1 MNAIAAR
8 INGFQHVG
16 LPTND
21 IEATIAFY
29 KTLGFEV
36 ASTCDLPTDKVAF
49 LTLKGICIE
58 TYQSLTANNAK
69 GFDGAIDHIC
79 VDVDD
84 IEATLEAVKAAG
96 LKPINDEIEFLPFWE
111 KGVRFFKVL
120 DPNNAPVEFC
130 EILK

>member
-8 INGFQHVG
+8 ITGIQHIG

-21 IEATIAFY
+21 IDATIKFY
-29 KTLGFEV
+29 ETLGFEV
-36 ASTCDLPTDKVAF
+36 ASTCDLPGDKVAF
-49 LTLKGICIE
+49 LKLKNICIE
-58 TYQSLTANNAK
+58 TYQSKNGDCAK
-69 GFDGAIDHIC
+69 GIDGAVDHVS

-84 IEATLEAVKAAG
+84 IEAALEAVKAAG
-96 LKPINDEIEFLPFWE
+96 LKPMNDEIEFLPFWE

-130 EILK
+130 QIL

>member
-8 INGFQHVG
+8 ITGIQHIG

-21 IEATIAFY
+21 MEKTIAFY

-36 ASTCDLPTDKVAF
+36 ASETMLPTDRVCF
-49 LTLKGICIE
+49 LKLKDICIE
-58 TYQSLTANNAK
+58 TYQSLGQPNAK
-69 GFDGAIDHIC
+69 GFDGAIDHIS

-84 IEATLEAVKAAG
+84 IEATWEAVKAAG
-96 LKPINDEIEFLPFWE
+96 LTPMGEEIEFLPFWE

-120 DPNNAPVEFC
+120 GPNHEPVEFC
-130 EILK
+130 QIL

>member
-8 INGFQHVG
+8 ITGIQHIG

-21 IEATIAFY
+21 IEATIKFY
-29 KTLGFEV
+29 ETLGFEV

-49 LTLKGICIE
+49 LKLKNICIE
-58 TYQSLTANNAK
+58 TYQSKESDCAK
-69 GFDGAIDHIC
+69 GFDGAIDHVS

-84 IEATLEAVKAAG
+84 IEAALEAVKAAG
-96 LKPINDEIEFLPFWE
+96 LKPMNDEIEFLPFWE

-130 EILK
+130 QIL

>member
-8 INGFQHVG
+8 ITGMQHIG

-49 LTLKGICIE
+49 LTLKNICIE
-58 TYQSLTANNAK
+58 T
-69 GFDGAIDHIC
+69 
-79 VDVDD
+79 
-84 IEATLEAVKAAG
+84 
-96 LKPINDEIEFLPFWE
+96 
-111 KGVRFFKVL
+111 
-120 DPNNAPVEFC
+120 
-130 EILK
+130 

>member
-8 INGFQHVG
+8 ITGFQHVG

>member
-8 INGFQHVG
+8 ITGIQHIG

-21 IEATIAFY
+21 IEATIKFY
-29 KTLGFEV
+29 ETLGFEV

-49 LTLKGICIE
+49 LKLKNICIE
-58 TYQSLTANNAK
+58 TYQSKAGDCAK
-69 GFDGAIDHIC
+69 GYDGAVDHVS

-84 IEATLEAVKAAG
+84 IEAALEAVKAAG
-96 LKPINDEIEFLPFWE
+96 LKPMNDEFEFLPFWE

-130 EILK
+130 QIL

>member
-1 MNAIAAR
+1 MQLQDLAELHRCIVGIQNLEEANTLFPERQEFDLIGNGLQTGSLYSFPGSLDVVYIYADVIDGTVITLGAIA
-8 INGFQHVG
+8 
-16 LPTND
+16 
-21 IEATIAFY
+21 
-29 KTLGFEV
+29 
-36 ASTCDLPTDKVAF
+36 
-49 LTLKGICIE
+49 
-58 TYQSLTANNAK
+58 
-69 GFDGAIDHIC
+69 HIC

-130 EILK
+130 QIL

>member
-8 INGFQHVG
+8 ITGFQHVG

-58 TYQSLTANNAK
+58 TYQRLTANNAK

-96 LKPINDEIEFLPFWE
+96 LKPINDKIEFLPFWE

>member
-8 INGFQHVG
+8 ITGIQHIG

-21 IEATIAFY
+21 IDATIAFY

-49 LTLKGICIE
+49 LKLKNICIE
-58 TYQSLTANNAK
+58 TYQSLSGDCAK
-69 GFDGAIDHIC
+69 GFDGAIDHIS

-84 IEATLEAVKAAG
+84 IEAALEAVKAAG
-96 LKPINDEIEFLPFWE
+96 LKPMNDEIEFLPFWE

-120 DPNNAPVEFC
+120 GPNHEPVEFC
-130 EILK
+130 QIL

>member
-8 INGFQHVG
+8 STGFQQVG

>member
-8 INGFQHVG
+8 ITGIQHIG

-21 IEATIAFY
+21 IEATIKFY
-29 KTLGFEV
+29 ETLGFEV

-49 LTLKGICIE
+49 LKLKNICIE
-58 TYQSLTANNAK
+58 TYESKEGACAK
-69 GFDGAIDHIC
+69 GFDGAIDHVS

-84 IEATLEAVKAAG
+84 IEAALEAVKAAG
-96 LKPINDEIEFLPFWE
+96 LVPINDEIEFLPFWE

-130 EILK
+130 QIL

>member
-8 INGFQHVG
+8 ITGIQHIG

-21 IEATIAFY
+21 LDATIAFY

-49 LTLKGICIE
+49 LKLKNICIE
-58 TYQSLTANNAK
+58 TYQSTAGNNAK
-69 GFDGAIDHIC
+69 GFDGAIDHIS

-130 EILK
+130 QILK

>member
-8 INGFQHVG
+8 ITGMQHIG

-21 IEATIAFY
+21 IEKTIEFY
-29 KTLGFEV
+29 EKLGFEV
-36 ASTCDLPTDKVAF
+36 ASRTELPTDKVAF
-49 LTLKGICIE
+49 LKLKNICIE
-58 TYQSLTANNAK
+58 TYQSTVAPSAK
-69 GFDGAIDHIC
+69 DVDGAVDHFS

-84 IEATLEAVKAAG
+84 IEATYEAVVAAG
-96 LKPINDEIEFLPFWE
+96 LTPMGPIESLPFWS

-130 EILK
+130 QIL

>member
-1 MNAIAAR
+1 MNAIAAH
-8 INGFQHVG
+8 INGFQHIG

-21 IEATIAFY
+21 LEKTIAFY

-36 ASTCDLPTDKVAF
+36 ASETALPTDKVAF
-49 LTLKGICIE
+49 LKLKNICIE
-58 TYQSLTANNAK
+58 TYMGKGEGYAK

-84 IEATLEAVKAAG
+84 IEATWEAVKAAG
-96 LKPINDEIEFLPFWE
+96 LKTLADEIEFLPFWE

-130 EILK
+130 QIL

>member
-8 INGFQHVG
+8 ITGIQHIG

-21 IEATIAFY
+21 IDATIAFY

-49 LTLKGICIE
+49 LKLKNICIE
-58 TYQSLTANNAK
+58 TYQSLSGDCAK
-69 GFDGAIDHIC
+69 GFDGAIDHIS

-84 IEATLEAVKAAG
+84 IEAALEAVKAAG
-96 LKPINDEIEFLPFWE
+96 LKPMNDEIEFLPFWE

-120 DPNNAPVEFC
+120 GPNHEPVEFC
-130 EILK
+130 EIL

>member
-8 INGFQHVG
+8 ITGIQHIG

-21 IEATIAFY
+21 MDKTIAFY

-36 ASTCDLPTDKVAF
+36 ASEWMLPTDRVAF
-49 LTLKGICIE
+49 LKLKNICIE
-58 TYQSLTANNAK
+58 TYQSLSGDCAK
-69 GFDGAIDHIC
+69 GFDGAIDHIS

-84 IEATLEAVKAAG
+84 IEAALEAVKAAG
-96 LKPINDEIEFLPFWE
+96 LQPMNEEIEFLPFWE

-120 DPNNAPVEFC
+120 GPNHEPVEFC
-130 EILK
+130 QIL

>member
-8 INGFQHVG
+8 ITGIQHIG

-21 IEATIAFY
+21 IEATIKFY
-29 KTLGFEV
+29 ETLGFEV

>member
-8 INGFQHVG
+8 VTGIQHIG

-21 IEATIAFY
+21 IDATIAFY

-49 LTLKGICIE
+49 LTLKNLCIE
-58 TYQSLTANNAK
+58 TYMGKGEGYAK
-69 GFDGAIDHIC
+69 GFDGAINHIC

-96 LKPINDEIEFLPFWE
+96 LKPINEEIEFLPFWE

-130 EILK
+130 QIL

>member
-8 INGFQHVG
+8 VTGFQHIG

-49 LTLKGICIE
+49 LTLNGICIE
-58 TYQSLTANNAK
+58 TYQSLSGNNAK
-69 GFDGAIDHIC
+69 GFDGAVDHFC
-79 VDVDD
+79 FDVDD
-84 IEATLEAVKAAG
+84 IEAAFEAVKAAG
-96 LKPINDEIEFLPFWE
+96 LKPMTDEIQFLPFWE

-130 EILK
+130 QILK

>member
-8 INGFQHVG
+8 ITGMQHIG

-21 IEATIAFY
+21 LDATIAFY

-49 LTLKGICIE
+49 LKLKDICIE
-58 TYQSLTANNAK
+58 TYQSLTAPSAK
-69 GFDGAIDHIC
+69 GFDVAIDHIC

-96 LKPINDEIEFLPFWE
+96 LVPMNDEIEFLPFWE

-130 EILK
+130 QIL

>member
-8 INGFQHVG
+8 ITGIQHVG

-21 IEATIAFY
+21 IDATIKFY
-29 KTLGFEV
+29 ETLGFEV

-49 LTLKGICIE
+49 LKLKDICIE
-58 TYQSLTANNAK
+58 TYQSLGGDCAK
-69 GFDGAIDHIC
+69 GFDGAIDHIS

-84 IEATLEAVKAAG
+84 IEAALEAVKAAG

-130 EILK
+130 QIL

>member
-8 INGFQHVG
+8 ITGFQHVG

-120 DPNNAPVEFC
+120 DPNHAPVEFC
-130 EILK
+130 QIL

>member
-8 INGFQHVG
+8 ITGIQHIG

-21 IEATIAFY
+21 IEATIKFY
-29 KTLGFEV
+29 ETLGFEV

-49 LTLKGICIE
+49 LKLKNICIE
-58 TYQSLTANNAK
+58 TYQSKAGDCAK
-69 GFDGAIDHIC
+69 GYDGAVDHVS

-84 IEATLEAVKAAG
+84 IEAALEAVKAAG
-96 LKPINDEIEFLPFWE
+96 LVPMNDEIEFLPFWE

-130 EILK
+130 QIL